1 MMRASLR
8 RPSPGVFQNHRRFA
22 IQRSEQAALIATD
35 RASAAAKAGDRQD
48 MAGAGLGRLGF
59 ALGSGSDLRK
69 TGHVHRF
76 GASGFRASGWIFVR
90 SRSERTL
97 GTIQIYTEGGEILP
111 RKGWLWMP
119 TDNVPK
125 RVGRYRMTPKRY
137 MSSPLASSIG
147 PLVQIPGR
155 HSGEALLVVRNV
167 TTRSAGHPN
176 PRRLPRSG
184 RARAGREVQDM
195 IVMFVG
201 IRRTSRTQR
210 VDPAAR
216 HREQQARLPSYWHQA
231 IGMI

>member
-8 RPSPGVFQNHRRFA
+8 RPSPGVFQSHRRFA
-22 IQRSEQAALIATD
+22 IQRSERAALIATD
-35 RASAAAKAGDRQD
+35 RASAAGKTGDRQD
-48 MAGAGLGRLGF
+48 MAAAGLGRLGF
-59 ALGSGSDLRK
+59 ALGSGSDLQKNGR
-69 TGHVHRF
+69 VHRF
-76 GASGFRASGWIFVR
+76 GSSGFRASGWIFVR

-97 GTIQIYTEGGEILP
+97 GTIQIYTEGGDILP
-111 RKGWLWMP
+111 RKGWLWIP

-137 MSSPLASSIG
+137 MQSGLASSIG
-147 PLVQIPGR
+147 PLVFIPGR
-155 HSGEALLVVRNV
+155 HGGEGLLVVKNV
-167 TTRSAGHPN
+167 TTRTAGRPN

-210 VDPAAR
+210 VNPSSQ
-216 HREQQARLPSYWHQA
+216 HRQQQARLPAYWHEA
-231 IGMI
+231 IGTI